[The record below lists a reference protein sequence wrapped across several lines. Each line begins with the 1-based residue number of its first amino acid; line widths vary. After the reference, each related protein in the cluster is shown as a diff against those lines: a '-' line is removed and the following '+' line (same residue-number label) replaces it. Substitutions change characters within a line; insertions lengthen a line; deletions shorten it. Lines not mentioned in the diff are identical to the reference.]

1 MVFLDPLGVTVVKE
15 LNCPLGVLGPGN
27 INLDYNGRT
36 VTQIDQIFI
45 STKWSHS
52 LLNVKTC
59 RGADVGSDHYLVRGN
74 MRIKLLAVE
83 KMQATKRSM
92 PAIGHLRDQTKVEEY
107 NIALHNRFS
116 CLAHEENL
124 EDMWVDFRDTVSEVS
139 MEVLGQRPRKRRQQH
154 LS

>member
-1 MVFLDPLGVTVVKE
+1 MLDFCA
-15 LNCPLGVLGPGN
+15 LNQLTIGGTLFQHRDIHKGTWRSP
-27 INLDYNGRT
+27 NGRT
-36 VTQIDQIFI
+36 VTQIDHICI

-139 MEVLGQRPRKRRQQH
+139 MEVLGQRPRKRRQ
-154 LS
+154 